1 MEINCMKFSGK
12 LLSYLKTLNSSVLQ
26 DLTISYNCLNNPDFR
41 FMFILGHL
49 KHLKHLTVFPA
60 FGTEGNILRD
70 ISNSKCQLQSFKFGQ
85 TQNQTQELDKNAILK
100 FLKTQNKEITNLDMT
115 DWTRNLHSDDK
126 IEVFAY
132 LQNCKKLKNLKI
144 HFEDVESDHSHPA
157 CSHLGLKGTVLS
169 EILPKTHIKDL
180 TIDYCDVAKVVYNH
194 AWFSWLQNVPV
205 DVLVRFKN
213 LKVLNFDEP
222 MPMCLFKQVA
232 EMDKLKLISGSWNP
246 SWMID
251 SDWKNLEKLTLDV
264 SFLKDSDHS
273 VYDYLHI
280 DPQASKWRISF
291 PNLKEATLNV
301 GKHNFLYS
309 SFKAIILGSK
319 QLENLNIY
327 FEGQNSIRQFDEIDF
342 DNQLK
347 TVKNLNLKTLS
358 LTCRTRQQPMP
369 CKSLLSLVK
378 KCPNLK
384 QINFDLMPDQLQPF
398 QELGFTIQ
406 SHRTVS

>member
-1 MEINCMKFSGK
+1 MEINCLKFSGK
-12 LLSYLKTLNSSVLQ
+12 LLSYLKTINSVLQ
-26 DLTISYNCLNNPDFR
+26 DLTISYNCINNPDFR
-41 FMFILGHL
+41 FIFILGHL
-49 KHLKHLTVFPA
+49 KHLKHLTVFAA
-60 FGTEGNILRD
+60 FGTERNILRD

-100 FLKTQNKEITNLDMT
+100 FLKSQNKEITNLDMT
-115 DWTRNLHSDDK
+115 DWTRNLHFDDK

-132 LQNCKKLKNLKI
+132 LQNCKKLKTLKI
-144 HFEDVESDHSHPA
+144 HFEDVEVYKSDL
-157 CSHLGLKGTVLS
+157 SHLGLKGAVLS
-169 EILPKTHIKDL
+169 EVLPKIHIKDL
-180 TIDYCDVAKVVYNH
+180 TIDFCDVAKVVYNQ
-194 AWFSWLQNVPV
+194 AWFSWLQDVPV
-205 DVLVRFKN
+205 DVKVRFKN
-213 LKVLNFDEP
+213 LKVLYFDLNFDEP

-232 EMDKLKLISGSWNP
+232 EMDNLKLISGSWNP
-246 SWMID
+246 GWMID

-264 SFLKDSDHS
+264 SFLEDSDNS
-273 VYDYLHI
+273 GYDYLHI

-301 GKHNFLYS
+301 GKHHFLYS
-309 SFKAIILGSK
+309 SFIAIILGSK

-358 LTCRTRQQPMP
+358 ITCTTRQQPMP

-384 QINFDLMPDQLQPF
+384 QIIFDLIPDELQLF

-406 SHRTVS
+406 NHRKY

>member
-1 MEINCMKFSGK
+1 MEINCLKFSGK
-12 LLSYLKTLNSSVLQ
+12 LLSYLKTINSVLQ
-26 DLTISYNCLNNPDFR
+26 DLTISYNCINNPDFR
-41 FMFILGHL
+41 FIFILGHL
-49 KHLKHLTVFPA
+49 KHLKHLTVFAA
-60 FGTEGNILRD
+60 FGTERNILRD

-100 FLKTQNKEITNLDMT
+100 FLKSQNKEITNLDMT
-115 DWTRNLHSDDK
+115 DWTRNLHFDDK

-132 LQNCKKLKNLKI
+132 LQNCKKLKTLKI
-144 HFEDVESDHSHPA
+144 HFEDVEVYQSDL
-157 CSHLGLKGTVLS
+157 SHLGLKGAVLS
-169 EILPKTHIKDL
+169 EVLPKIHIKDL
-180 TIDYCDVAKVVYNH
+180 TIDFCDVAKVVYNQ
-194 AWFSWLQNVPV
+194 AWFSWLQDVPV
-205 DVLVRFKN
+205 DVKVRFKN
-213 LKVLNFDEP
+213 LKVLYFDLNFDEP

-232 EMDKLKLISGSWNP
+232 EMDNLKLISGSWNP
-246 SWMID
+246 GWMID

-264 SFLKDSDHS
+264 SFLEDSDNS
-273 VYDYLHI
+273 GYDYLHI

-301 GKHNFLYS
+301 GKHHFLYS
-309 SFKAIILGSK
+309 SFIAIILGSK

-358 LTCRTRQQPMP
+358 ITCTTRQQPMP

-384 QINFDLMPDQLQPF
+384 QIIFDLIPDELQLF

-406 SHRTVS
+406 NHRKY